1 MSRRTET
8 LLAIMSSPQGQASE
22 TEVANKVRGFKG
34 STYGFLVSLRA
45 YKLVERVWP
54 KRALGAEKHLG
65 KWVLT
70 PRGREAIR
78 QAASGGDCS

>member
-1 MSRRTET
+1 MSRRTQT

-45 YKLVERVWP
+45 YKLVERVCT
-54 KRALGAEKHLG
+54 KRAQGAEKHLG

-70 PRGREAIR
+70 TRGREVILPLAKE
-78 QAASGGDCS
+78 G